1 MNRLVRPLA
10 AAAVLIVGAGS
21 VAGCGGSGGE
31 SAAAFAKRI
40 TTEFSRG
47 QSGRLWTSL
56 LPSQQA
62 IVTKARFLT
71 CQGNQGFGVQQIKV
85 LDTYAEAVDVEGSN
99 EDSTAV
105 TLQVTSDD
113 GRTTATMHTIRVGS
127 GWRWILSSAQMAAY
141 SKGKCP

>member
-1 MNRLVRPLA
+1 MTRLARPLA
-10 AAAVLIVGAGS
+10 AAAVVIVAAAA

-47 QSGRLWTSL
+47 QSGRLWESL

-62 IVTKARFLT
+62 IVTKGRFLT
-71 CQGNQGFGVQQIKV
+71 CQGNQGFGLRTIKV
-85 LDTYAEAVDVEGSN
+85 LDTYGEGVDVEGRN

-105 TLQVTSDD
+105 TLQVTSDE
-113 GRTTATMHTIRVGS
+113 GRTTATMHAIRTGG
-127 GWRWILSSAQMAAY
+127 GWHWILSTAQMAAY
-141 SKGKCP
+141 TKGKCP

>member
-1 MNRLVRPLA
+1 MNRLAHQLA
-10 AAAVLIVGAGS
+10 AATVVIVAAGA
-21 VAGCGGSGGE
+21 VAGCGGSGGD
-31 SAAAFAKRI
+31 SAASFAKRI
-40 TTEFSRG
+40 TTEFARG

-71 CQGNQGFGVQQIKV
+71 CQGNQGFGLQNVKV
-85 LDTYAEAVDVEGSN
+85 LDTYGEAVEVEGRN

-113 GRTTATMHTIRVGS
+113 GRTTATMHAIRTGS
-127 GWRWILSSAQMAAY
+127 GWHWILSSAQMAAY
-141 SKGKCP
+141 AKGKCP